1 MRNEGGKKERRIFT
15 MQKCHLLVIQCCILC
30 ISEAIFQITL
40 KACVAELINVGFYA
54 VSHYSITIQ
63 QCIK

>member
-1 MRNEGGKKERRIFT
+1 

-40 KACVAELINVGFYA
+40 KACVAELINVVFYA